1 MHKLRRFLLLGL
13 TICSL
18 CLTSMS
24 VVFAEDTLDGIFGND
39 TSSTVTEQPEQSQDS
54 GGSATPPES
63 KISGSEKSGFGDAL
77 KGVTEGI
84 MQKDNV
90 DKAVKIASPL
100 VKPISFLIVLVL
112 VVLTAI
118 LSFITLIDI
127 VALTVPPIRKELC
140 GGVDPSNDMQ
150 TNGQQGNMGAGNT
163 GFGMQAGGMGGM
175 GGMGGYGGRSGYGG
189 RGGMGMGMGMGM
201 GGQGVQQDG
210 GVTVLVRRWV
220 SDEAMAALREVYDPM
235 TGKAKNVLRI
245 YGIKR
250 AIFLFF
256 YGLSTVL
263 LFCSIFFDFGI
274 TVAEK
279 LLGLVG

>member
-24 VVFAEDTLDGIFGND
+24 IVFAEDTLDGIFGND
-39 TSSTVTEQPEQSQDS
+39 TSSTITEQPEQSQDS
-54 GGSATPPES
+54 GGSATTPES

-127 VALTVPPIRKELC
+127 VAFTVPPIRKELC

-163 GFGMQAGGMGGM
+163 GFGMQAGGMGG
-175 GGMGGYGGRSGYGG
+175 YGGRSGYGG
-189 RGGMGMGMGMGM
+189 RGGMGMGMGMG
-201 GGQGVQQDG
+201 GQGVQQDG
-210 GVTVLVRRWV
+210 SVTVLVRRWV
-220 SDEAMAALREVYDPM
+220 SDEAMAALRKAYDPM

-245 YGIKR
+245 YIIKR

-256 YGLSTVL
+256 FGLSVVL

-274 TVAEK
+274 TAAEK